1 MENADHFTEMSSS
14 NIEEVRQI
22 TTGGIARS
30 AEASATDWN
39 VKYVGTGVFQNVST
53 WEMDPPIDEL
63 HIFNTG
69 MGRNLHT
76 ALIFIHV
83 YSGGVLSTSKLDY
96 KSFVDI
102 LDGGSVFNVSLYGE
116 ATLTVCGGYASG
128 ITEIQ
133 GYNRISVSYDGIIIN
148 TTLRGGSLIVDAGG
162 YAYNT
167 TMSNTRVDFFA
178 DGFASNNLLLSGSY
192 MAMSGGFAYDNQV
205 YSKCVL
211 HMEAGYVS
219 ATDVYLS
226 GTLRMY
232 SEETMASDTTIH
244 AGGIMTFSGGSANEV
259 TVSQGGV
266 IDLTD
271 PRGGHIKE
279 LNLMGTLLM
288 PAFESVGFIYSHGT
302 SPHLELATGYGIS
315 GLYISSGGFMRM
327 REGGN
332 IAYTVVSSDGVIHN
346 SGGNTYDTEILSGGL
361 MRVSSGSAF
370 RTIVYNGGL
379 MQVGRASINETIVSG
394 GTVELDHPT
403 AESWHAKIYDGYI
416 VVWSGAQAHSS
427 FIYGGS
433 LFVMNGK
440 SRHTAARGGE
450 EYIGSAGIAEFS
462 HISAGARQN
471 IRSGGSALTTTV
483 SVGGSQIVRGYASNT
498 YLYGGAEQY
507 VYEGGIAS
515 TTSVS
520 GGSIQKVSSGG
531 RSYSAYIDSGS
542 EQWVALGG
550 SATDTT
556 VKYGAKQ
563 IVSSGG
569 RTYNDLLHV
578 GEQYLYGGIASGAVI
593 HYGIQKVSSGGQAY
607 NTVISG
613 GEQWVR
619 DGGLAVNTTVSGG
632 GTQIVYANSI
642 ARNTILEGFVAIQRV
657 ESGGVVSNTTVREG
671 AIQNVL
677 TGGAAYNTVISSG
690 GSCFINSGGSLY
702 GFTQHAS
709 GLLSVQGYV
718 SGGNTYGDMYL
729 YGATTSAVS
738 VQSGGVMKVS
748 SGSVATNATVLTG
761 GVMWIA
767 DGGTAIGTIISS
779 AAGINCYAGGTA
791 TNTLVQSQG
800 TLRTYG
806 GTIAGTTELYGY
818 LLVQSNAANTGNIV
832 MNLGS
837 PSTTYQFITG
847 FGKLSG
853 GSYTVKAT
861 SSLATGLYALADS
874 TGLNNIT
881 LTVNGSDYAL
891 SKGGSKTVGN
901 YTYSLV
907 NEQSKSMLRITA
919 ASGGASAGLSAID
932 DGFSEAMN
940 MLAAGDSPSN
950 LFAAQEEF
958 LDLSPGVGVCGSE
971 HTLACAD
978 SCDSDTST
986 TLKQALLA

>member
-1 MENADHFTEMSSS
+1 MSSS

-30 AEASATDWN
+30 AEATPNDWN

-192 MAMSGGFAYDNQV
+192 MAMSGGFAYDNRV
-205 YSKCVL
+205 YSDCVVR
-211 HMEAGYVS
+211 MEAGYIS
-219 ATDVYLS
+219 ATDVYYS
-226 GTLRMY
+226 GTLSLY
-232 SEETMASDTTIH
+232 YDSIASNTTIH
-244 AGGIMTFSGGSANEV
+244 AGGVMVFSGGFANEV

-332 IAYTVVSSDGVIHN
+332 IEYTVVSSDGVIHN

-379 MQVGRASINETIVSG
+379 MQVGRATINETIVSG

-403 AESWHAKIYDGYI
+403 AASWYAEIYDGYI
-416 VVWSGAQAHSS
+416 VVWSGAQAHNS

-433 LFVMNGK
+433 LFVMNGT
-440 SRHTAARGGE
+440 SYNTSAYGGE
-450 EYIGSAGIAEFS
+450 EYVGSAGVASATCIY
-462 HISAGARQN
+462 AGALQN
-471 IRSGGSALTTTV
+471 VRSGGSALTTTI
-483 SVGGSQIVRGYASNT
+483 SAGGMQAVRGYASNT
-498 YLYGGAEQY
+498 RLYGGAEQY
-507 VYEGGIAS
+507 IYDGGIAS
-515 TTSVS
+515 ATSAH
-520 GGSIQKVSSGG
+520 GNSIQKVSSGG
-531 RSYSAYIDSGS
+531 RSYNASINGGT

-550 SATDTT
+550 SAMDTN
-556 VKYGAKQ
+556 VAYGAKQ

-569 RTYNDLLHV
+569 RTYGDILY
-578 GEQYLYGGIASGAVI
+578 GEQYLYGGIASGTLVSVG
-593 HYGIQKVSSGGQAY
+593 GIQKVSSGGQAY
-607 NTVISG
+607 GAIVDR

-619 DGGLAVNTTVSGG
+619 DGGLAVDTTINTNCL
-632 GTQIVYANSI
+632 QIVYANSI
-642 ARNTILEGFVAIQRV
+642 ARNTVLEESAASQRV
-657 ESGGVVSNTTVREG
+657 ESGGAASNTAIRSG

-677 TGGAAYNTVISSG
+677 AGGAAYSTVISSG
-690 GSCFINSGGSLY
+690 GSCFINSGASLY
-702 GFTQHAS
+702 GFIQRAS

-767 DGGTAIGTIISS
+767 DGGTAVGTVISS

-806 GTIAGTTELYGY
+806 GTIAGTTELFGY

-861 SSLATGLYALADS
+861 SSLATGYYALADS

-950 LFAAQEEF
+950 LFAAQDEF

-978 SCDSDTST
+978 SCNSDTST
-986 TLKQALLA
+986 ALKQALLA